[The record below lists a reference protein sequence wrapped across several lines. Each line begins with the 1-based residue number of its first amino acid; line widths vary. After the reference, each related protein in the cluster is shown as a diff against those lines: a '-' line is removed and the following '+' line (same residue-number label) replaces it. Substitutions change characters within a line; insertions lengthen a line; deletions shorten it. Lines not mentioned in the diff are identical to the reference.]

1 MHVNERLS
9 WDAQPLWVYGVL
21 LLKASAVSPG
31 VLLCVLQSDF
41 IFLSFLELLNSGC
54 ELALICTAQVSHL

>member
-1 MHVNERLS
+1 MHANERLS

-21 LLKASAVSPG
+21 LLRACAMSPG
-31 VLLCVLQSDF
+31 VLQSDF
-41 IFLSFLELLNSGC
+41 IFLSFLELLNSDC